1 MADLRTALATAVLAA
16 PFVAGAATGAESPA
30 PEVAFTFTDP
40 AIVESSGLTV
50 LGDSILTTNDSGDS
64 ARVFVVDPATGR
76 TTAQVTWDAE
86 DPSDVEALAPAGP
99 GSVWVGD
106 IGDNRDARPSVSVT
120 RLDVTGGG
128 RATSYELRHPQHPY
142 DAEALVTHPV
152 TGQLFLVTKGTFSG
166 TVLQAPLRLD
176 EDRVNDLTDVGRTPG
191 IVTDAAFLPGG
202 GAVVVRT
209 YSRAVVLAYP
219 SWQVVEGWDLPDQD
233 QGEGLAVD
241 GADLLISSEGL
252 RSDVLRVPLPPAAL
266 AADVAGSPFWAVWRH
281 VRVAVPTLPG

>member
-1 MADLRTALATAVLAA
+1 MVDLRAALATAVLAA
-16 PFVAGAATGAESPA
+16 PFVAGAATGAESPTS
-30 PEVAFTFTDP
+30 EVAFTFTDP
-40 AIVESSGLTV
+40 AIVESSGLAV
-50 LGDSILTTNDSGDS
+50 LGDSVVTTNDSGDS

-76 TTAQVTWDAE
+76 TTAQVTWDA
-86 DPSDVEALAPAGP
+86 DPSDVEALAPAGR

-128 RATSYELRHPQHPY
+128 GATSYELRHPEHPY
-142 DAEALVTHPV
+142 DAEALLTHPV
-152 TGQLFLVTKGTFSG
+152 TGQLFVVTKGTFAG
-166 TVLQAPLRLD
+166 MVLKAPLELD
-176 EDRVNDLTDVGRTPG
+176 EDGVNDLTEVGRTPG

-252 RSDVLRVPLPPAAL
+252 RSDVLRVPLPAAAL
-266 AADVAGSPFWAVWRH
+266 AADVAGSPFWAVWRV
-281 VRVAVPTLPG
+281 VRIAVPALAG